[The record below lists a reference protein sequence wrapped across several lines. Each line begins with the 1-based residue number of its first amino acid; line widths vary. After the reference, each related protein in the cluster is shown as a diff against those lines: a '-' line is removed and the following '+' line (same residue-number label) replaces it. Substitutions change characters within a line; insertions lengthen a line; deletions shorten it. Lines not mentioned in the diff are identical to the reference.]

1 MLTAPLRLVC
11 PLPMSWLEKLAS
23 EVHVDPVAAVVQD
36 AGQQLSSGL
45 SHGQA
50 ADEVSLLQSRSLKL
64 KRVTDL

>member
-1 MLTAPLRLVC
+1 M
-11 PLPMSWLEKLAS
+11 
-23 EVHVDPVAAVVQD
+23 DPVAAVVWD
-36 AGQQLSSGL
+36 AGQQLSWGL